1 MNDNIYSLYK
11 PFRNKISKYYNLDQ
25 CLYLVWAYSR
35 NLLFNLPFPQD
46 IEVLTGFNTNENV
59 NIRRVKGISEFMLEF
74 LAKEF
79 MINCQNISPNKSILK
94 REEFGEIVKYTT
106 NELYNNIENLNRTET
121 DLLLDFNRK
130 IHSQLKGQQ
139 SFERETILR
148 YYKIF
153 SDDKLNLILQ
163 NKLGLNA
170 YQLFSIAFIF
180 FIWTSKYYKSKLP
193 FFISDNPELP
203 KELFATFLSIF
214 SITIDEAKDLL
225 NNYQQVNEDLF
236 YSYNPLYATPI
247 ILQDDTFFCPNPLSI
262 YWIIKEGVYYQIVD
276 EIGFSDAFG
285 HSFEKYIGE
294 VLHKCCNNN
303 ISILPEAIYDKPEKR
318 TTDWLLVDNNSV
330 MFVECK
336 TKRLTLNS
344 KTKLD
349 LNLSKGILNDL
360 KILAK
365 EIRKIYTTYLDFTD
379 NKYPKPKFDSTKN
392 TFLTIVTLEDW
403 FIYLNPLISNK
414 LNELVQQSFIEKQM
428 DINLIAKYPYTIFS
442 AKDFEREIQIIN
454 SIGIAEYFSLLYNK
468 EYQKL
473 NEIRSKTKFVQIFD
487 VNSYDIFNYNQ
498 TLNNHTL

>member
-11 PFRNKISKYYNLDQ
+11 PLRNKISKYYNLDQ

-35 NLLFNLPFPQD
+35 NLLFNLPFPND
-46 IEVLTGFNTNENV
+46 IEVITGYNPNENV
-59 NIRRVKGISEFMLEF
+59 NIRRVKGIPEFLLEF
-74 LAKEF
+74 FAKEF
-79 MINCQNISPNKSILK
+79 IINCQNISTKKSILK
-94 REEFGEIVKYTT
+94 REEFVEIVKYVK
-106 NELYNNIENLNRTET
+106 NDLYINLENLNITET
-121 DLLLDFNRK
+121 DIFLDFNRK
-130 IHSQLKGQQ
+130 IHSQIKGQQ
-139 SFERETILR
+139 SFDRETILR

-153 SDDKLNLILQ
+153 SDEKLNLILQ
-163 NKLGLNA
+163 NKLELNA
-170 YQLFSIAFIF
+170 YQLFSIVFIF
-180 FIWTSKYYKSKLP
+180 FTWTSKYFKSKLP
-193 FFISDNPELP
+193 LISAIPNFSTEMFS
-203 KELFATFLSIF
+203 KFLSHF
-214 SITIDEAKDLL
+214 SIKIEDAKDLL
-225 NNYQQVNEDLF
+225 KSYQEINENLF
-236 YSYNPLYATPI
+236 YSYNPILATPI
-247 ILQDDTFFCPNPLSI
+247 LISEDCFFCPNPLSI
-262 YWIIKEGVYYQIVD
+262 YWIIREGVYYQIVN

-379 NKYPKPKFDSTKN
+379 NKYPQPKFDSTKN

-468 EYQKL
+468 EYHKL
-473 NEIRSKTKFVQIFD
+473 NEIRSNTKFVQIFD